1 MSPRIDAARVQ
12 KHSVLVLLHWLN
24 TIIALVDENDIIPQ
38 NVYNVDESGFAI
50 ESTQAAL
57 AIFDSFAS
65 LRFQAQH
72 GRQEWVSVVE
82 CILQMAS
89 IPPLVIFKG
98 IAFRISALY

>member
-1 MSPRIDAARVQ
+1 
-12 KHSVLVLLHWLN
+12 VLVLLHWLN

-65 LRFQAQH
+65 LRFQA
-72 GRQEWVSVVE
+72 
-82 CILQMAS
+82 
-89 IPPLVIFKG
+89 
-98 IAFRISALY
+98 